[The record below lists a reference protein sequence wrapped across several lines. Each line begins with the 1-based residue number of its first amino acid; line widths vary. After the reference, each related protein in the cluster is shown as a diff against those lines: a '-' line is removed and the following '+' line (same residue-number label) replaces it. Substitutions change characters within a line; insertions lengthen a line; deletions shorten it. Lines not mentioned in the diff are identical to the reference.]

1 MIIINTGTSSQDM
14 TWVFDE
20 YESSYSF
27 EINDR
32 ITNGIFDPEFII
44 ERYILTEKSDRLL
57 TESGQEIIY

>member
-1 MIIINTGTSSQDM
+1 M